1 MNGRNDSAIF
11 EALLRH
17 GVDFVVVGGHAVY
30 FHGYARLTEDVDIVW
45 LRTEEG
51 EKKLLAALNEI
62 DARYIGKEIDPST
75 GIERDYPVTLPFIRA
90 HHLMLLITRFGFLDV
105 FDYVPGATPEDPE
118 KIFSSSIESNGLK
131 YVAKDWLIK
140 MKIDAG
146 RTKDKADLEH
156 LR

>member
-1 MNGRNDSAIF
+1 
-11 EALLRH
+11 
-17 GVDFVVVGGHAVY
+17 
-30 FHGYARLTEDVDIVW
+30 
-45 LRTEEG
+45 
-51 EKKLLAALNEI
+51 
-62 DARYIGKEIDPST
+62 
-75 GIERDYPVTLPFIRA
+75 
-90 HHLMLLITRFGFLDV
+90 LDV

-118 KIFSSSIESNGLK
+118 KIFASSIESNGLK